1 MFFKSVTLSNY
12 CTKTLVDQ
20 LDKTF
25 REHDFAN
32 TKDKVIQLLL
42 SSLSSSLKE
51 KKMFCTKV
59 NKHDRILKYNEFI
72 SPKRVGR
79 KLFSTVSENKNTILS
94 DLRIGTLSNPMQLQC

>member
-1 MFFKSVTLSNY
+1 
-12 CTKTLVDQ
+12 
-20 LDKTF
+20 
-25 REHDFAN
+25 
-32 TKDKVIQLLL
+32 
-42 SSLSSSLKE
+42 
-51 KKMFCTKV
+51 MFCTKV